1 MGDKKKL
8 GLAGIPS
15 ICGWCDMDPEKRK
28 EENRRKPPC
37 DHYES
42 RPNSHPFLYEAFCKH
57 CEHPPKCHPG
67 YTGFGSLGPKVSE
80 VLKPKKPSLNR
91 RPNALSKQKALALEW
106 SHELSE
112 IYKKLNTAKV
122 ALRKIAS
129 CKSVV
134 EGDVVDIAQK
144 ALKQI
149 EPSTGEPE

>member
-1 MGDKKKL
+1 MAKSRK
-8 GLAGIPS
+8 GLFGAGIPA
-15 ICGWCDMDPEKRK
+15 ICGWCDVKPQYRK
-28 EENRRKPPC
+28 EEDNPGPPC

-42 RPNSHPFLYEAFCKH
+42 RENPAPFILEVFCKH
-57 CEHPPKCHPG
+57 CKHPPKCHPG

-91 RPNALSKQKALALEW
+91 RPSAASKQKALALEW

-122 ALRKIAS
+122 ALEKIAS

-134 EGDVVDIAQK
+134 EGDTVDIAQK
-144 ALKQI
+144 ALK
-149 EPSTGEPE
+149 GLD